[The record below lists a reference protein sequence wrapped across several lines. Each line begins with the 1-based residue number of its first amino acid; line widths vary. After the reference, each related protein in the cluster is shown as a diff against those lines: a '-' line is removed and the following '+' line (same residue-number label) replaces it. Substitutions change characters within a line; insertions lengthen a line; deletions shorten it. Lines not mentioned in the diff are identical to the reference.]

1 MDIEDIK
8 KIAREVASQFTGM
21 RCACKNLHPI
31 FLSAIEGD
39 LRRWGAPGSPE
50 SQELQASLAALAKD
64 CGYERDKEG
73 TWVQFPGQEKA
84 LQDLG
89 TDYEVIEE
97 HDDGDLTIRIP
108 AHNTKAVVTTEGEI
122 FTKPNNPGTRYQEEG
137 EEPIVSETEA
147 FEKRL
152 EYELKKSGFTA
163 EPGEGNPTTVQCP
176 ICHKVIDIPQ
186 YDEISRSD
194 ALIKHVKKEHTGWIA
209 KLKEGNPGAPVLYE
223 ARLWR
228 KWANMDDVIQPFATE
243 QEAYDY
249 LTHLKYIAKAGDK
262 ITVKRSQEWDIKVLH
277 RETIEKDG
285 QYWAIRKP
293 YEPIPTE
300 PKGGNPEAK
309 YLPCPICLDGKQ
321 KPRFIEE
328 GLRYHLGEFHKR
340 IDVDEL
346 VKLSKEMA
354 GEGNPVEYVT
364 ITDPGKTTL
373 ASRR

>member
-1 MDIEDIK
+1 MALTREEISE
-8 KIAREVASQFTGM
+8 IAQEVASQFTGM

-64 CGYERDKEG
+64 CGYERDNKG
-73 TWVQFPGQEKA
+73 YWVQFPGQEKA

-108 AHNTKAVVTTEGEI
+108 AHNTKAVVTTEGEV

-152 EYELKKSGFTA
+152 GYELKREGFTA
-163 EPGEGNPTTVQCP
+163 EPGGGNPTTVQCP
-176 ICHKVIDIPQ
+176 ICKQVIDIPQ
-186 YDEISRSD
+186 YDKVSRSD
-194 ALIKHVKKEHTGWIA
+194 ALTKHIKEEHTGWMA
-209 KLKEGNPGAPVLYE
+209 EL
-223 ARLWR
+223 
-228 KWANMDDVIQPFATE
+228 
-243 QEAYDY
+243 
-249 LTHLKYIAKAGDK
+249 
-262 ITVKRSQEWDIKVLH
+262 
-277 RETIEKDG
+277 
-285 QYWAIRKP
+285 
-293 YEPIPTE
+293 
-300 PKGGNPEAK
+300 KGGNPKTK

-328 GLRYHLGEFHKR
+328 GLRYHLREFHKR
-340 IDVDEL
+340 VDVDEL
-346 VKLSKEMA
+346 VRLAKDMA